1 VGYSVFSMSVVAQKY
16 QFRRMKDK
24 KNPFYLNGKWVTT
37 ETTIPVPI
45 NHGDKEAME
54 SNPDH

>member
-1 VGYSVFSMSVVAQKY
+1 MMKKY
-16 QFRRMKDK
+16 
-24 KNPFYLNGKWVTT
+24 PLYLNGKWVIT

-54 SNPDH
+54 SNPDHLIKYEHRVSVDWV